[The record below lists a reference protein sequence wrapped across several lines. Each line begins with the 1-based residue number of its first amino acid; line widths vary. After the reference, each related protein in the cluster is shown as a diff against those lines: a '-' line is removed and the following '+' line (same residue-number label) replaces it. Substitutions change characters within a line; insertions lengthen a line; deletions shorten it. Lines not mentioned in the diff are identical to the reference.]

1 MDRCTDSTRRTM
13 IFSSLLMSVLFFFW
27 VLISLA
33 SSETPLI
40 IAHRGASDAAPEN
53 TMEAFN
59 LAWDLGADGIE
70 GDFHLTHDGH
80 IVAIH
85 DADTGKVSGGKI
97 KLLVKKVTLKELQG
111 IDVGSWKDK
120 KYSGAC
126 IPTLEQVID
135 SVPDGKKFFIEI
147 KCGTEIMAPLIKVL
161 DQRMKERPELAN
173 QISFIAFDYH
183 VIKAC
188 RNQWPKIEANFLES
202 YKNIKGT
209 GTWTPDQ
216 NDVFQTLKVSLA
228 SGLGT
233 QANEEVI
240 DSGFVKRLRKSKLSF
255 HCWTINDIE
264 QARHFRDLGV
274 DSITTDFPK
283 KIRDGLK

>member
-1 MDRCTDSTRRTM
+1 M

-40 IAHRGASDAAPEN
+40 IAHRGASNAAPEN

-59 LAWDLGADGIE
+59 LAWNLGADGIE
-70 GDFHLTHDGH
+70 GDFYLTHDGH

-85 DADTGKVSGGKI
+85 DANTGKVSGGKI
-97 KLLVKKVTLKELQG
+97 KLLVKKANLKELQG

-120 KYSGAC
+120 KYSGAR

-188 RNQWPKIEANFLES
+188 RKQWPEIEANFLES
-202 YKNIKGT
+202 YKKTKAT

-264 QARHFRDLGV
+264 TARHFRDLGV

-283 KIRDGLK
+283 RIKDGLK

>member
-1 MDRCTDSTRRTM
+1 MNKCTDSTRRTM

-40 IAHRGASDAAPEN
+40 IAHRGASNAAPEN

-59 LAWDLGADGIE
+59 LAWNLGADGIE

-85 DADTGKVSGGKI
+85 DANTGKVSGGKI
-97 KLLVKKVTLKELQG
+97 KLLVKKANLKELQG

-120 KYSGAC
+120 KYSDAR

-188 RNQWPKIEANFLES
+188 RKQWPEIEANFLES
-202 YKNIKGT
+202 YKKTKAT

-264 QARHFRDLGV
+264 TARHFRDLGV

-283 KIRDGLK
+283 RIRDGLK

>member
-1 MDRCTDSTRRTM
+1 MDKCTDLTRRTM
-13 IFSSLLMSVLFFFW
+13 IFSSPLVSVLFFFW

-40 IAHRGASDAAPEN
+40 IAHRGASGAAPEN
-53 TMEAFN
+53 TIEAFN
-59 LAWDLGADGIE
+59 LAWKLGADGIE
-70 GDFHLTHDGH
+70 GDFHLTNDGH

-97 KLLVKKVTLKELQG
+97 KLVVRKSNLKELQG

-120 KYSGAC
+120 KYSSAR

-135 SVPDGKKFFIEI
+135 SVPNGKKFFIEI

-161 DQRMKERPELAN
+161 NQRIKERPELAN

-188 RNQWPKIEANFLES
+188 RKQWPDIEANFLES
-202 YKNIKGT
+202 YKKIKDS
-209 GTWTPDQ
+209 WMPQQ
-216 NDVFQTLKVSLA
+216 NVVFQTLKMSLA

-240 DSGFVKRLRKSKLSF
+240 DSGFVKRLRKDELSF

-264 QARHFRDLGV
+264 TARHFRDLGV
-274 DSITTDFPK
+274 DSITTDFPR

>member
-1 MDRCTDSTRRTM
+1 
-13 IFSSLLMSVLFFFW
+13 MSVLLIYW
-27 VLISLA
+27 ILISLA

-40 IAHRGASDAAPEN
+40 IAHRGASGAAPEN

-59 LAWDLGADGIE
+59 LAWKLGADGIE

-85 DADTGKVSGGKI
+85 DADTGKVSGGEI
-97 KLLVKKVTLKELQG
+97 KLLVEKVTLKELQD

-120 KYSGAC
+120 KYSGTR

-135 SVPDGKKFFIEI
+135 SVPDGKKIFIEI
-147 KCGTEIMAPLIKVL
+147 KCGTEIMAPLIKFL

-188 RNQWPKIEANFLES
+188 RNQWPEIEANFLES
-202 YKNIKGT
+202 YKKIKGI
-209 GTWTPDQ
+209 WMPEQ
-216 NDVFQTLKVSLA
+216 NDIFQTLKMSLA

-240 DSGFVKRLRKSKLSF
+240 DSGFVKRLRKDKLSF

>member
-1 MDRCTDSTRRTM
+1 M
-13 IFSSLLMSVLFFFW
+13 IFLSPLMSVLLIYW
-27 VLISLA
+27 ILISLA

-40 IAHRGASDAAPEN
+40 IAHRGASGAAPEN

-59 LAWDLGADGIE
+59 LAWKLGADGIE
-70 GDFHLTHDGH
+70 GDFHLTHDGR

-120 KYSGAC
+120 KYSGAR
-126 IPTLEQVID
+126 IPTLEQVMD
-135 SVPDGKKFFIEI
+135 SVPDSKKFFIEI
-147 KCGTEIMAPLIKVL
+147 KCGTEIMVPLIKVL
-161 DQRMKERPELAN
+161 DQRIKERPEMTN

-188 RNQWPKIEANFLES
+188 RKQWPKIEANFLES
-202 YKNIKGT
+202 YRKIKGA
-209 GTWTPDQ
+209 WMPQQ
-216 NDVFQTLKVSLA
+216 NDVFQTLKMSLA

-240 DSGFVKRLRKSKLSF
+240 DSGFVKRLRKDKLSF
-255 HCWTINDIE
+255 HCWTINDIK

-283 KIRDGLK
+283 RIRDGLK

>member
-1 MDRCTDSTRRTM
+1 M
-13 IFSSLLMSVLFFFW
+13 IFLSPLMSVLLIYW
-27 VLISLA
+27 ILISLA

-40 IAHRGASDAAPEN
+40 IAHRGASGAAPEN

-59 LAWDLGADGIE
+59 LAWKLGADGIE

-120 KYSGAC
+120 KYSGTR
-126 IPTLEQVID
+126 IPTLEQVMD

-161 DQRMKERPELAN
+161 DQRIKERPELAN

-188 RNQWPKIEANFLES
+188 RNQWPEIEANFLES
-202 YKNIKGT
+202 YKKIKGT
-209 GTWTPDQ
+209 WMPEQ
-216 NDVFQTLKVSLA
+216 NDIFQTLKMSLA

-240 DSGFVKRLRKSKLSF
+240 DSGFVKRLRKDKLSF
-255 HCWTINDIE
+255 HCWTINDIK

-283 KIRDGLK
+283 RIREGLK

>member
-1 MDRCTDSTRRTM
+1 M

-40 IAHRGASDAAPEN
+40 IAHRGASNAAPEN

-59 LAWDLGADGIE
+59 LAWNLGADGIE
-70 GDFHLTHDGH
+70 GDFYLTHDGH

-85 DADTGKVSGGKI
+85 DANTGKVSGGKI
-97 KLLVKKVTLKELQG
+97 KLLVKKANLKELQG

-120 KYSGAC
+120 KYSGAR

-188 RNQWPKIEANFLES
+188 RKQWPEIEANFLES
-202 YKNIKGT
+202 YKKTKAT

-264 QARHFRDLGV
+264 TARHFRDLGV

-283 KIRDGLK
+283 RIRDGLK

>member
-1 MDRCTDSTRRTM
+1 MNKCTDSTRGTM
-13 IFSSLLMSVLFFFW
+13 IFLSPLKSVLFFFW
-27 VLISLA
+27 ILINLA

-40 IAHRGASDAAPEN
+40 IAHRGASNAAPEN

-59 LAWDLGADGIE
+59 LAWNLGADGIE

-85 DADTGKVSGGKI
+85 DANTGKVSGGKI
-97 KLLVKKVTLKELQG
+97 KLLVKKANLKELQG

-120 KYSGAC
+120 KYSGAR

-135 SVPDGKKFFIEI
+135 SVPDGKKIFVEI

-188 RNQWPKIEANFLES
+188 RKQWPEIEANFLES
-202 YKNIKGT
+202 YKKTKAT

-264 QARHFRDLGV
+264 TARHFRDLGV

-283 KIRDGLK
+283 RIRDGLK

>member
-1 MDRCTDSTRRTM
+1 MDKCTDSTRRTM
-13 IFSSLLMSVLFFFW
+13 NFPSPLISVLFFFS

-40 IAHRGASDAAPEN
+40 IAHRGASGAAPEN
-53 TMEAFN
+53 TIEAFN
-59 LAWDLGADGIE
+59 LAWKLGADGIE
-70 GDFHLTHDGH
+70 GDFHLTNDGH

-97 KLLVKKVTLKELQG
+97 KLVVEKSNLKELQG

-120 KYSGAC
+120 KYSGAR

-135 SVPDGKKFFIEI
+135 LVPDGKKFFVEI
-147 KCGTEIMAPLIKVL
+147 KCGTEIMEPLIKEL
-161 DQRMKERPELAN
+161 DQRIKERPGMTN

-188 RNQWPKIEANFLES
+188 RKQWPKIEANFLES
-202 YKNIKGT
+202 YKKIKGA
-209 GTWTPDQ
+209 WMPQ
-216 NDVFQTLKVSLA
+216 KNDVFQTLKMSLA

-240 DSGFVKRLRKSKLSF
+240 DSGFVKRLRKDELSF

-264 QARHFRDLGV
+264 TARHFRDLGV

>member
-1 MDRCTDSTRRTM
+1 
-13 IFSSLLMSVLFFFW
+13 MSVLLIYW
-27 VLISLA
+27 ILISLA

-40 IAHRGASDAAPEN
+40 IAHRGASGAAPEN

-59 LAWDLGADGIE
+59 LAWKLGADGIE

-120 KYSGAC
+120 KYSGTR
-126 IPTLEQVID
+126 IPTLEQVMD

-161 DQRMKERPELAN
+161 HQRIKERPELVN
-173 QISFIAFDYH
+173 QINFIAFDYQ

-188 RNQWPKIEANFLES
+188 RKQWPEIEANFLES
-202 YKNIKGT
+202 YKKIKGT
-209 GTWTPDQ
+209 WMPEQ
-216 NDVFQTLKVSLA
+216 NDIFQTLKMSLA

-240 DSGFVKRLRKSKLSF
+240 DSGFVKRLRKDKLSF

-264 QARHFRDLGV
+264 TARHFRDLGV

-283 KIRDGLK
+283 RIKDGLK

>member
-1 MDRCTDSTRRTM
+1 MDKCTDPIRKTM
-13 IFSSLLMSVLFFFW
+13 IILSPLKSFLFFFW
-27 VLISLA
+27 ILISSAL
-33 SSETPLI
+33 SENPLI
-40 IAHRGASDAAPEN
+40 IAHRGASNAAPEN

-59 LAWDLGADGIE
+59 LAWNLGADGIE

-97 KLLVKKVTLKELQG
+97 KLFVKKVSLKELQS
-111 IDVGSWKDK
+111 IDVGSWKDE
-120 KYSGAC
+120 KYSGAR

-173 QISFIAFDYH
+173 QISFISFNYH
-183 VIKAC
+183 VINAC
-188 RNQWPKIEANFLES
+188 RRQWPDMEANFLES
-202 YKNIKGT
+202 YKKNKAT
-209 GTWTPDQ
+209 GTWTPNQ
-216 NDVFQTLKVSLA
+216 NDLFQTLKVSQA

-233 QANEEVI
+233 QANKEVI
-240 DSGFVKRLRKSKLSF
+240 DSDFVKRLRRVKLSF

-264 QARHFRDLGV
+264 TARHFRDLGV

-283 KIRDGLK
+283 RIRDGLK

>member
-1 MDRCTDSTRRTM
+1 
-13 IFSSLLMSVLFFFW
+13 MSVLFFFW

-188 RNQWPKIEANFLES
+188 RNQWPDIEANFLES
-202 YKNIKGT
+202 YKKIKAT
-209 GTWTPDQ
+209 GTWTPEQ

-264 QARHFRDLGV
+264 TARHFRDLGV

-283 KIRDGLK
+283 RIRDGLK

>member
-1 MDRCTDSTRRTM
+1 MNKCTDSTRRTM
-13 IFSSLLMSVLFFFW
+13 NFPSPLISVLFFFS

-40 IAHRGASDAAPEN
+40 IAHRGASGAAPEN
-53 TMEAFN
+53 TIEAFN
-59 LAWDLGADGIE
+59 LAWKLGADGIE
-70 GDFHLTHDGH
+70 GDFHLTNDGY

-97 KLLVKKVTLKELQG
+97 KLVVKKSNLKELQD

-120 KYSGAC
+120 KYSGAR
-126 IPTLEQVID
+126 IPTLEQVVD
-135 SVPDGKKFFIEI
+135 LVPDGKKIFIEI

-161 DQRMKERPELAN
+161 DQRIKERPEMTN

-188 RNQWPKIEANFLES
+188 RKQWPKIEANFLES
-202 YKNIKGT
+202 YRKIKGA
-209 GTWTPDQ
+209 WMPQQ
-216 NDVFQTLKVSLA
+216 NDVFQTLKMSLA

-240 DSGFVKRLRKSKLSF
+240 DSGFVKRLRKGELSF
-255 HCWTINDIE
+255 HCWTINEIK

-283 KIRDGLK
+283 KIREGLK

>member
-1 MDRCTDSTRRTM
+1 M
-13 IFSSLLMSVLFFFW
+13 IFLSPLLSVLLVYW
-27 VLISLA
+27 ILISLA
-33 SSETPLI
+33 SSDTPLI
-40 IAHRGASDAAPEN
+40 IAHRGASGAAPEN

-59 LAWDLGADGIE
+59 LAWKLGADGIE

-85 DADTGKVSGGKI
+85 DVDTGKVSGGKI
-97 KLLVKKVTLKELQG
+97 KLLVKKVTLKELQS

-120 KYSGAC
+120 KYSGTR
-126 IPTLEQVID
+126 IPTLEQVIE

-161 DQRMKERPELAN
+161 DQRMKKRPELAN

-188 RNQWPKIEANFLES
+188 RNQWPEIEANFLES
-202 YKNIKGT
+202 YKKIKGT
-209 GTWTPDQ
+209 WMPEQ
-216 NDVFQTLKVSLA
+216 NDIFQTLKISLA

-240 DSGFVKRLRKSKLSF
+240 DSGFVKRLRKEELSF
-255 HCWTINDIE
+255 HCWTINEIK

>member
-1 MDRCTDSTRRTM
+1 M
-13 IFSSLLMSVLFFFW
+13 IFLSPLMSVLLIYW
-27 VLISLA
+27 ILISLA

-40 IAHRGASDAAPEN
+40 IAHRGASGAAPEN

-59 LAWDLGADGIE
+59 LAWKLGADGIE

-120 KYSGAC
+120 KYSGTR
-126 IPTLEQVID
+126 IPTLEQVMD

-161 DQRMKERPELAN
+161 HQRIKERPELVN
-173 QISFIAFDYH
+173 QINFIAFDYQ

-188 RNQWPKIEANFLES
+188 RKQWPEIEANFLES
-202 YKNIKGT
+202 YKKIKGT
-209 GTWTPDQ
+209 WMPEQ
-216 NDVFQTLKVSLA
+216 NDIFQTLKMSLA

-240 DSGFVKRLRKSKLSF
+240 DSGFVKRLRKDKLSF

-264 QARHFRDLGV
+264 TARHFRDLGV

-283 KIRDGLK
+283 RIKDGLK

>member
-1 MDRCTDSTRRTM
+1 MDKCTDSTRGTM
-13 IFSSLLMSVLFFFW
+13 IFLSPLMSVLLIYW
-27 VLISLA
+27 ILISLA

-40 IAHRGASDAAPEN
+40 IAHRGASGAAPEN

-59 LAWDLGADGIE
+59 LAWKLGADGIE

-85 DADTGKVSGGKI
+85 DADTGKVSGGEI
-97 KLLVKKVTLKELQG
+97 KLLVEKVTLKELQG

-120 KYSGAC
+120 KYSGTR

-147 KCGTEIMAPLIKVL
+147 KCGTEIMAPLIKFL

-188 RNQWPKIEANFLES
+188 RNQWPEIEANFLES
-202 YKNIKGT
+202 YKKIKGT
-209 GTWTPDQ
+209 WMPEQ
-216 NDVFQTLKVSLA
+216 NDIFQTLKMSLA

-240 DSGFVKRLRKSKLSF
+240 DSGFVKRLRKDKLSF

>member
-1 MDRCTDSTRRTM
+1 
-13 IFSSLLMSVLFFFW
+13 MSVLLIYW
-27 VLISLA
+27 ILISLA

-40 IAHRGASDAAPEN
+40 IAHRGASGAAPEN

-59 LAWDLGADGIE
+59 LAWKLGADGIE

-120 KYSGAC
+120 KYSGIR
-126 IPTLEQVID
+126 IPTLEQVMD

-161 DQRMKERPELAN
+161 DQRIKERPELAN

-188 RNQWPKIEANFLES
+188 RNQWPEIEANFLES
-202 YKNIKGT
+202 YKKIKGT
-209 GTWTPDQ
+209 WMPEQ
-216 NDVFQTLKVSLA
+216 NDIFQTLKMSLA

-240 DSGFVKRLRKSKLSF
+240 DSGFVKRLRKDKLSF
-255 HCWTINDIE
+255 HCWTINDIK

-283 KIRDGLK
+283 RIREGLK

>member
-1 MDRCTDSTRRTM
+1 M
-13 IFSSLLMSVLFFFW
+13 IFLSPLMSVLLIYW
-27 VLISLA
+27 ILISLA

-40 IAHRGASDAAPEN
+40 IAHRGASGAAPEN

-59 LAWDLGADGIE
+59 LAWKLGADGIE

-85 DADTGKVSGGKI
+85 DADTAKVSGGKI

-120 KYSGAC
+120 KYSGTR
-126 IPTLEQVID
+126 IPTLEQVMD

-161 DQRMKERPELAN
+161 DQRIKERPELAN

-188 RNQWPKIEANFLES
+188 RNQWPEIEANFLES
-202 YKNIKGT
+202 YKKIKGT
-209 GTWTPDQ
+209 WMPEQ
-216 NDVFQTLKVSLA
+216 NDIFQTLKMSLA

-240 DSGFVKRLRKSKLSF
+240 DSGFVKRLRKDKLSF

-264 QARHFRDLGV
+264 TARHFRDLGV